1 MNQQF
6 NMPTPSIDATRR
18 SLHRVSTLALAVM
31 VVAVALFI
39 SYGPAVPTMAQAGP
53 GAITSVTLDS
63 HQPGQLV
70 ITWETPDPAPTDYRV
85 SWAHTS
91 LGFLSYKDSNEAQR
105 ANVYPAAGV
114 NTLTINDL
122 TPGDTYKV
130 QMRSRYYN
138 ADRSVHNRSG
148 PWTATTTQR
157 VKNHPPAAP
166 TGLTTSEVAHDSL
179 ILSWD
184 KPNDANITGYQ
195 IQRGTDANSLHTIEA
210 NTGSLS
216 TNYADST
223 VEPQTTYHYA
233 VQALS
238 PDGDGDQSGT
248 VSATTP
254 AEPQSEEQP
263 VQNDPPAAPT
273 GLTASSIEH
282 DRLTLTWDDPQDDR
296 ITAYQ
301 VLRGTSEDTLSTLEP
316 DTENASTE
324 YTDSTA
330 AAETTYFYAVTA
342 LSADGDGTQSSAMS
356 VTTPAEPQFA
366 EQPVQNDPPAAPTGL
381 TKTGVAHDTLTLS
394 WNDPQD
400 DSITGYRIF
409 RGEAYKN
416 LPTIEEDTRSSS
428 PSYTDNTVDEAT
440 AYFYQVVALSADTE
454 SPRSATIDVATPASS
469 IRSVPKQSTTPSTQ
483 TLASSIDRATHYME
497 YLIAR
502 DLAQGFRDWTPPG
515 RLQAVPASTCT

>member
-39 SYGPAVPTMAQAGP
+39 SYGPAVPTMAQAEP

-138 ADRSVHNRSG
+138 ADRSVHAWSG

-166 TGLTTSEVAHDSL
+166 TGLTTSEVTHDSL

-184 KPNDANITGYQ
+184 KPNDANITGYR

-210 NTGSLS
+210 NTGSPS

-233 VQALS
+233 VLALS
-238 PDGDGDQSGT
+238 QDGNGARSSTSVTTLAEPGSEDPPNEQPVQNDPPEAPTGLTASSIEHDSLTLTWDDPQDDTITAYQVLRGASEDNLSTLEPDTGNASTAYTDSTTAAETTYFYAVTALSADGDSTQS
-248 VSATTP
+248 SAISVTTP
-254 AEPQSEEQP
+254 AEPQSAEQP

-273 GLTASSIEH
+273 GLTASRTSHDQPDPHLGQPPGRQRNRVPDSEGNRLQEPADHRGEHQKLQSELHRQYRGRGNRILLPSRRAERGHRESKVGHHRRRHPRVKYSQRPQAEH
-282 DRLTLTWDDPQDDR
+282 DTVHPDAGQQHRPGDAPHGVPHSQGSGPGFQDR
-296 ITAYQ
+296 
-301 VLRGTSEDTLSTLEP
+301 
-316 DTENASTE
+316 
-324 YTDSTA
+324 
-330 AAETTYFYAVTA
+330 
-342 LSADGDGTQSSAMS
+342 
-356 VTTPAEPQFA
+356 
-366 EQPVQNDPPAAPTGL
+366 
-381 TKTGVAHDTLTLS
+381 
-394 WNDPQD
+394 
-400 DSITGYRIF
+400 
-409 RGEAYKN
+409 
-416 LPTIEEDTRSSS
+416 
-428 PSYTDNTVDEAT
+428 
-440 AYFYQVVALSADTE
+440 
-454 SPRSATIDVATPASS
+454 
-469 IRSVPKQSTTPSTQ
+469 
-483 TLASSIDRATHYME
+483 
-497 YLIAR
+497 
-502 DLAQGFRDWTPPG
+502 TPPD
-515 RLQAVPASTCT
+515 RLQAVQR